1 MGDPS
6 TNNEV
11 QVRHEARTDRE
22 QCRSSAPSDLPE
34 LRRETKLVEE
44 LTLVTLQ
51 TADHGSTRRDS
62 RRHNGITVRG
72 LSQMTFAK
80 ISASL
85 WAFGM
90 GHRFPGA
97 GQHAE

>member
-1 MGDPS
+1 MRCKRATKPGQI
-6 TNNEV
+6 E
-11 QVRHEARTDRE
+11 
-22 QCRSSAPSDLPE
+22 SSVDLPHQVIF
-34 LRRETKLVEE
+34 RNCVAKTKLVEE

-72 LSQMTFAK
+72 LSQMTFAT

-97 GQHAE
+97 GQQAE